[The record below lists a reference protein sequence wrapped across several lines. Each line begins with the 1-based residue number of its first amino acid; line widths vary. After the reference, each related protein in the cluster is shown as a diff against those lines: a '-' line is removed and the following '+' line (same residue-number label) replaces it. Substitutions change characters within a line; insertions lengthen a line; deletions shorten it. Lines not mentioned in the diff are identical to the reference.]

1 MAYQSITYNGASF
14 QFTRVNYSAQQVY
27 DSTGKT
33 LQGTKLT
40 FRIRAFVVGGST
52 ESSQTDQRGNQTSAN
67 LAVKLRNLQ
76 SAFSQSRK
84 RFRWINDDGTTFWDI
99 SGPGE
104 GGDFIDRRFGPLP
117 RNFSVEE
124 QPGGVS
130 ARVSF
135 EIECFVSNCAVAKDI
150 EEFWFAYDYEYDRNM
165 LCTRTVRGR
174 IRLASPFDAPAAA
187 LSNASFIPKLPD
199 GFYRNSTKHSTSPDG
214 QTIDLVVVD
223 KQTWRTLPRPFT
235 DGYITFTLQQQ
246 GAAILKTL
254 NCSFTLPPDKDR
266 GIIMQFIKALVAAKF
281 PYLGGKTENN
291 KLYVERITNF
301 SITEHALEN
310 RIDCTVVTKAPAV
323 KLVDSQNVFVSLPT
337 FLFGDINDLNPTGG
351 DGWEKADG
359 KGIVYPVTGTTD
371 LTPSKVNPFDVCTV
385 PFVGGE
391 NLVSG
396 ATPAR
401 QASNAAG
408 GASGTGSN
416 STEISDTQATY
427 MYTMFLESWQYRQE
441 YNLVHLP
448 LATSDAS
455 ANPVLIQ
462 QASRPYTTILQV
474 GSARRLNFAPVIPPL
489 PFSYGGTTEVK
500 IVRRVITTQAPRMI
514 ADGTIEYG
522 LNWEFLISVP
532 DQGKITDDGTPAGT
546 QPTFPKSPIFDYTPG
561 AVPGLQAYIEN
572 PIVGGGGAGSTND
585 GTATAPANVPDT
597 ES

>member
-40 FRIRAFVVGGST
+40 FRIRAIVVGGST

-117 RNFSVEE
+117 RNFTVEE
-124 QPGGVS
+124 QTGGVS

-150 EEFWFAYDYEYDRNM
+150 EEFWFAYDYEFDRNM

-174 IRLASPFDAPAAA
+174 IRLASPFDAPGTALTDAA
-187 LSNASFIPKLPD
+187 FIPKLPD
-199 GFYRNSTKHSTSPDG
+199 GFYRNSSKHSTSPDG
-214 QTIDLVVVD
+214 QTVDIVVVD

-235 DGYITFTLQQQ
+235 DGFITFTIQQQ

-266 GIIMQFIKALVAAKF
+266 GIIMQFLKVLVASKF
-281 PYLGGKTENN
+281 PYLNGETVDGT
-291 KLYVERITNF
+291 LYVERLTNF
-301 SITEHALEN
+301 QMTEHGLEN
-310 RIDCTVVTKAPAV
+310 RLDFTVVAKAPAV
-323 KLVDSQNVFVSLPT
+323 KLKDGANLFVTLPT
-337 FLFGDINDLNPTGG
+337 FLFGDINTLNPIGG

-359 KGIVYPVTGTTD
+359 KGVVYPITGTTD
-371 LTPSKVNPFDVCTV
+371 LMPTKIAPFDVCTV
-385 PFVGGE
+385 PFTGGE

-396 ATPAR
+396 ETPDR
-401 QASNAAG
+401 QASNAPG
-408 GASGTGSN
+408 GASGVGSN
-416 STEISDTQATY
+416 SKEISDGHAQY
-427 MYTMFLESWQYRQE
+427 MYTSYIENWQFRID
-441 YNLVHLP
+441 YNLIHLP
-448 LATSDAS
+448 LATSNTAV
-455 ANPVLIQ
+455 APVLIQ
-462 QASRPYTTILQV
+462 QTHRPYLRILQV
-474 GSARRLNFAPVIPPL
+474 GSAKRLNFSPEIAFF
-489 PFSYGGTTEVK
+489 PFSYGGVSTPIRIDKK
-500 IVRRVITTQAPRMI
+500 IVTPQAPKFI
-514 ADGTIEYG
+514 SDGVTEFAVTWEYH
-522 LNWEFLISVP
+522 ISVP
-532 DQGKITDDGTPAGT
+532 LTSGFDGQGENLTGPK
-546 QPTFPKSPIFDYTPG
+546 PTYPINPIFSYSNPLD
-561 AVPGLQAYIEN
+561 AVAIYKNIAPGLLQGQDVD
-572 PIVGGGGAGSTND
+572 PDGS
-585 GTATAPANVPDT
+585 AISLPP
-597 ES
+597 